1 MENKKFVVLCTGSL
15 TFLLSIATVSAFVEE
30 LDDTFKDTRMPDEIW
45 LIQFYAPWCTYC
57 KQLDPVW
64 YEIGA
69 ELKSMGSP
77 VNVGKVDATAHTNFA
92 KEFRVGGYP
101 AIKLLKDDLK
111 YNYRGPR
118 TKDGIMEFADRVS
131 GPVVRPLPSQQLFQ
145 NVMSRHDVLFVY
157 LGGPSDLKEKYI
169 SVAKELIVHT
179 YFFSAARNILPKA
192 VILQEYPAVAVFKDG
207 TYFLYDEQH
216 DGDLASWINRER
228 FLNYLQIDSYTLY
241 EMGDTSKLVALAI
254 VDERNPTEE
263 SIRYKTMVERVATEY
278 KDLYSKEFQF
288 GHMDGNEY
296 INGLIMEELAMPS
309 IIVLN
314 VSNDGYF
321 LPPNKV
327 ETKEQLVKFI
337 DGVLKGRIKSQG
349 GNGYYQCFIRIAF
362 NTKTTVTNIFTKAPL
377 LGAFLVVVFGGGGSA
392 MCYGLCMAWRS
403 MRNTEAMRDTEDEEP
418 IAGERVEP
426 KQLKGPGKD
435 KKTETKAKN
444 PAEKKAD

>member
-1 MENKKFVVLCTGSL
+1 MENKKLVVVCTVSL
-15 TFLLSIATVSAFVEE
+15 TVLLSIATVSAFVEE
-30 LDDTFKDTRMPDEIW
+30 LDDTFKDTIMPDEIW

-77 VNVGKVDATAHTNFA
+77 VNVGKVDATVHTNLA

-118 TKDGIMEFADRVS
+118 TKAGIIEFADRVS
-131 GPVVRPLPSQQLFQ
+131 GPVVRALPSQQLFQ
-145 NVMSRHDVLFVY
+145 NVMSRYDVLFVY
-157 LGGPSDLKEKYI
+157 VGGPSDLKEKYI

-179 YFFSAARNILPKA
+179 YFFSAARNVLPKA
-192 VILQEYPAVAVFKDG
+192 VTLQEYPAVAVFKDG
-207 TYFLYDEQH
+207 TYFLYNEQQDE
-216 DGDLASWINRER
+216 DLASWINRER
-228 FLNYLQIDSYTLY
+228 FLNYLPIDSYTLY
-241 EMGDTSKLVALAI
+241 AMGDTGKLVALAI

-296 INGLIMEELAMPS
+296 INGLIMEEVAMPS

-337 DGVLKGRIKSQG
+337 DGVSKGRIKSQG
-349 GNGYYQCFIRIAF
+349 GNGYYQCFIRIVF
-362 NTKTTVTNIFTKAPL
+362 NTKTTVTTIFTEAPL
-377 LGAFLVVVFGGGGSA
+377 LGAFLIVVSGGVGSA
-392 MCYGLCMAWRS
+392 MCYGLCMVWRS
-403 MRNTEAMRDTEDEEP
+403 MRNTEDEEP
-418 IAGERVEP
+418 ITGERVEP
-426 KQLKGPGKD
+426 KQLKGPGED
-435 KKTETKAKN
+435 KKTETKEKN

>member
-1 MENKKFVVLCTGSL
+1 MENKKFVLCTVSL

-30 LDDTFKDTRMPDEIW
+30 LDDTFKDTRMSDEIW

-77 VNVGKVDATAHTNFA
+77 VNVGKVDATAHPNFA

-131 GPVVRPLPSQQLFQ
+131 GPVVRALPSQQLFQ

-157 LGGPSDLKEKYI
+157 VGGPSDLKEKYI

-216 DGDLASWINRER
+216 DGDLTSWINRER

-314 VSNDGYF
+314 VSNDGYY

-337 DGVLKGRIKSQG
+337 DGVSKGRIKSQG

-362 NTKTTVTNIFTKAPL
+362 NTKTTVTNIFTNAPL

-392 MCYGLCMAWRS
+392 ICYGLCMAWRS

-418 IAGERVEP
+418 ITGERVEP
-426 KQLKGPGKD
+426 KQLKGPGED
-435 KKTETKAKN
+435 KKTETKVKN